1 MKGLDYSISDIKN
14 NIKMNKKYM
23 AFMFCACLF
32 IGIIIGIING
42 KNYEQPRYELD
53 DTIVQ
58 KICLDDLVKDESYY
72 YEAIKE
78 FSGKY
83 SALNAYVM
91 YLKQVA
97 LSNDNL
103 EKLERFESKIEE
115 YKQSYTLLNKTY
127 REEAPIICR
136 KMEDTKEYIESHIT
150 SIQEQI
156 TSLDN
161 RILTLKD
168 TSFTENFVTISENS
182 LLSAKSS
189 LKNELA
195 MWENQLRILQDINI
209 SELEK
214 KNTGM
219 DLLLLDSL
227 DKFNGL
233 IDEFN
238 DYIKMI
244 EAEENYDI
252 VYNKYLLKSYL
263 EEAGITGQMSEEDI
277 MNNRKN
283 NAIIYAKSVAGLDVP
298 QERFYTYIT
307 FFSIFGITISF
318 LYGAFAD
325 VNRRKNK

>member
-1 MKGLDYSISDIKN
+1 MKSLEYSINDIKN
-14 NIKMNKKYM
+14 NIKMNKRYM
-23 AFMFCACLF
+23 AFIFCVCLF
-32 IGIIIGIING
+32 FGIIISIIDG

-58 KICLDDLVKDESYY
+58 KICLDDLAKDESYY

-127 REEAPIICR
+127 REETPVICK
-136 KMEDTKEYIESHIT
+136 KMENAKKYVKGHIT

-156 TSLDN
+156 SLLDN
-161 RILTLKD
+161 RILTLKE

-195 MWENQLRILQDINI
+195 IWENQLRMLQDINI

-214 KNTGM
+214 KNTEM

-233 IDEFN
+233 IVEFN

-244 EAEENYDI
+244 ETEENYDI

-283 NAIIYAKSVAGLDVP
+283 NAIIYAKSVAGLDMP

-307 FFSIFGITISF
+307 FFSIFGIAISF